1 MNLTEKGR
9 IAFDLAIQYCKENVF
24 SAAELSNKSGVKI
37 SAATLNGI
45 VSRGYMEKIAGS
57 PVKFRFV
64 DDIDELITAD
74 KENEKGCDN
83 TNLRKAKN
91 IKNDEFYTQLDDIA
105 KEVKNYKKRFSGKS
119 VFCNCN
125 DKPSNNFFKYFL
137 TQFDVI
143 GLTKLVAIEYVEGGH
158 GIKYTIEN
166 DLNGDGIID
175 ESDIVVEELN
185 GDGGFGTDES
195 IEELKKCDIVCTNPP
210 FSVFREFIALLMK
223 YGKKFLVIGS
233 KNAITY
239 KEFFP
244 LLKENKVWIGTGN
257 VQNFMQPDGTIKKFG
272 NIGWFTNIPH
282 TKRSEPLL
290 LTSTFYDEKN
300 RREEYPKY
308 DNYDAI
314 EVSKVVNIP
323 KDYYGVMGV
332 PVTFLDKYCP
342 EQFEIIG
349 GFNGYKECDYENG
362 LICGNIT
369 DYYDNKSDKIK
380 SWTGPTVNKKTK
392 YYRILI
398 KRK

>member
-64 DDIDELITAD
+64 DDIDELITED

-83 TNLRKAKN
+83 TNLHKAKV

-158 GIKYTIEN
+158 GIKYTVEN

-210 FSVFREFIALLMK
+210 FSVFREFIALLME

-282 TKRSEPLL
+282 AKRAEPLP
-290 LTSTFYDEKN
+290 LTATYYDDKN

-323 KDYYGVMGV
+323 KDYEGVMGV
-332 PVTFLDKYCP
+332 PITFLDKYCP
-342 EQFEIIG
+342 EQFEILKCTA
-349 GFNGYKECDYENG
+349 YS
-362 LICGNIT
+362 
-369 DYYDNKSDKIK
+369 DNTHDGAGSMYIQ
-380 SWTGPTVNKKTK
+380 GNKK
-392 YYRILI
+392 YARILI

>member
-64 DDIDELITAD
+64 DDIDELITED

-83 TNLRKAKN
+83 TNLHKAKV

-158 GIKYTIEN
+158 GIKYTVEN

-257 VQNFMQPDGTIKKFG
+257 VQNFIQPDGTIKKFG

-282 TKRSEPLL
+282 AKRAEPLP
-290 LTSTFYDEKN
+290 LTATYYDDKN

-323 KDYYGVMGV
+323 KDYEGVMGV
-332 PVTFLDKYCP
+332 PITFLDKYCP
-342 EQFEIIG
+342 EQFEILKCTA
-349 GFNGYKECDYENG
+349 YS
-362 LICGNIT
+362 
-369 DYYDNKSDKIK
+369 DNTHDGAGSMYIQ
-380 SWTGPTVNKKTK
+380 GNKK
-392 YYRILI
+392 YARILI

>member
-64 DDIDELITAD
+64 DDIDELITED

-83 TNLRKAKN
+83 TNLHKAKV

-158 GIKYTIEN
+158 GIKYTVEN

-244 LLKENKVWIGTGN
+244 LLKGNKVWIGTGN

-282 TKRSEPLL
+282 AKRAEPLP
-290 LTSTFYDEKN
+290 LTATYYDDKN

-323 KDYYGVMGV
+323 KDYEGVMGV
-332 PVTFLDKYCP
+332 PITFLDKYCP
-342 EQFEIIG
+342 EQFEILKCTA
-349 GFNGYKECDYENG
+349 YS
-362 LICGNIT
+362 
-369 DYYDNKSDKIK
+369 DNTHDGAGSMYIQ
-380 SWTGPTVNKKTK
+380 GNKK
-392 YYRILI
+392 YARILI

>member
-83 TNLRKAKN
+83 TNLHKAKV

-105 KEVKNYKKRFSGKS
+105 KEVKNYKKRFSDKS

-158 GIKYTIEN
+158 GIKYTVEN

-175 ESDIVVEELN
+175 KSDIVVEELN

-244 LLKENKVWIGTGN
+244 LLKKNKVWIGTGN
-257 VQNFMQPDGTIKKFG
+257 VQNFIQPDGTIKKFG

-282 TKRSEPLL
+282 AKRAKPLP
-290 LTSTFYDEKN
+290 LTATYYDDKN

-323 KDYYGVMGV
+323 KDYEGVMGV
-332 PVTFLDKYCP
+332 PITFLDKYCP
-342 EQFEIIG
+342 EQFEILKCTA
-349 GFNGYKECDYENG
+349 YS
-362 LICGNIT
+362 
-369 DYYDNKSDKIK
+369 DNTHDGAGSMYIQ
-380 SWTGPTVNKKTK
+380 GNKK
-392 YYRILI
+392 YARILI

>member
-1 MNLTEKGR
+1 MDYWQKRTLANEEKASR
-9 IAFDLAIQYCKENVF
+9 LATSC
-24 SAAELSNKSGVKI
+24 VKRQRQ
-37 SAATLNGI
+37 AL
-45 VSRGYMEKIAGS
+45 
-57 PVKFRFV
+57 
-64 DDIDELITAD
+64 
-74 KENEKGCDN
+74 DN
-83 TNLRKAKN
+83 SSLRKAKK

-158 GIKYTIEN
+158 GIKYTVEN

-282 TKRSEPLL
+282 AKRAEPLP
-290 LTSTFYDEKN
+290 LTATYYDDKN

-323 KDYYGVMGV
+323 KDYEGVMGV
-332 PVTFLDKYCP
+332 PITFLDKYCP
-342 EQFEIIG
+342 EQFEILKCTA
-349 GFNGYKECDYENG
+349 YS
-362 LICGNIT
+362 
-369 DYYDNKSDKIK
+369 DNTHDGAGSMYIQ
-380 SWTGPTVNKKTK
+380 GNKK
-392 YYRILI
+392 YARILI

>member
-1 MNLTEKGR
+1 MKGDCYMNLTEKGR

-64 DDIDELITAD
+64 DDIDELITED

-83 TNLRKAKN
+83 TNLHKAKV

-158 GIKYTIEN
+158 GIKYTVEN

-282 TKRSEPLL
+282 AKRAEPLP
-290 LTSTFYDEKN
+290 LTATYYDDKN

-323 KDYYGVMGV
+323 KDYEGVMGV
-332 PVTFLDKYCP
+332 PITFLDKYCP
-342 EQFEIIG
+342 EQFEILKCTA
-349 GFNGYKECDYENG
+349 YS
-362 LICGNIT
+362 
-369 DYYDNKSDKIK
+369 DNTHDGAGSMYIQ
-380 SWTGPTVNKKTK
+380 GNKK
-392 YYRILI
+392 YARILI

>member
-64 DDIDELITAD
+64 DDIDELITED

-83 TNLRKAKN
+83 TNLHKAKV

-158 GIKYTIEN
+158 GIKYTVEN

-282 TKRSEPLL
+282 AKRAEPLP
-290 LTSTFYDEKN
+290 LTATYYDDKN

-323 KDYYGVMGV
+323 KDYEGVMGV
-332 PVTFLDKYCP
+332 PITFLDKYCP
-342 EQFEIIG
+342 EQFEILKCTA
-349 GFNGYKECDYENG
+349 YS
-362 LICGNIT
+362 
-369 DYYDNKSDKIK
+369 DNTHDGAGSMYIQ
-380 SWTGPTVNKKTK
+380 GNKK
-392 YYRILI
+392 YARILI

>member
-24 SAAELSNKSGVKI
+24 SATELSNKSGVKI

-83 TNLRKAKN
+83 TNLHKAKV

-105 KEVKNYKKRFSGKS
+105 KEVKNYKKEFSGKS

-158 GIKYTIEN
+158 GIKYTVEN

-210 FSVFREFIALLMK
+210 FSVFREFIALLME

-282 TKRSEPLL
+282 AKRAEPLP
-290 LTSTFYDEKN
+290 LTATYYDDKN

-323 KDYYGVMGV
+323 KDYEGVMGV
-332 PVTFLDKYCP
+332 PITFLDKYCP
-342 EQFEIIG
+342 EQFEILKCTA
-349 GFNGYKECDYENG
+349 YS
-362 LICGNIT
+362 
-369 DYYDNKSDKIK
+369 DNTHDGAGSMYIQ
-380 SWTGPTVNKKTK
+380 GHKK
-392 YYRILI
+392 YARILI

>member
-24 SAAELSNKSGVKI
+24 SATELSNKSGVKI

-83 TNLRKAKN
+83 TNLHKAKV

-105 KEVKNYKKRFSGKS
+105 KEVKNYKKGFSGKS

-210 FSVFREFIALLMK
+210 FSVFREFIALLME

-282 TKRSEPLL
+282 AKRAEPLP
-290 LTSTFYDEKN
+290 LTATYYDDKN

-323 KDYYGVMGV
+323 KDYEGVMGV
-332 PVTFLDKYCP
+332 PITFLDKYCP
-342 EQFEIIG
+342 EQFEILKCT
-349 GFNGYKECDYENG
+349 GYS
-362 LICGNIT
+362 
-369 DYYDNKSDKIK
+369 DNTHDGAGSMDIQ
-380 SWTGPTVNKKTK
+380 GHKKCA
-392 YYRILI
+392 RILI

>member
-83 TNLRKAKN
+83 TNLHKAKV

-158 GIKYTIEN
+158 GIKYTVEN

-175 ESDIVVEELN
+175 EFDIIVEELN

-282 TKRSEPLL
+282 AKRAEPLP
-290 LTSTFYDEKN
+290 LTATYYDDKN

-323 KDYYGVMGV
+323 KDYEGVMGV
-332 PVTFLDKYCP
+332 PITFLDKYCP
-342 EQFEIIG
+342 EQFEILKCTA
-349 GFNGYKECDYENG
+349 YS
-362 LICGNIT
+362 
-369 DYYDNKSDKIK
+369 DNTHDGAGSMYIQ
-380 SWTGPTVNKKTK
+380 GNKK
-392 YYRILI
+392 YARILI

>member
-45 VSRGYMEKIAGS
+45 VSRGYMEEIAGS

-64 DDIDELITAD
+64 DDIDELIAED

-83 TNLRKAKN
+83 TNLHKAKV

-105 KEVKNYKKRFSGKS
+105 KEVKNYKKRFLGKS

-158 GIKYTIEN
+158 GIKYTVEN

-210 FSVFREFIALLMK
+210 FSVFRDFIALLMK

-282 TKRSEPLL
+282 AKRAKPLP
-290 LTSTFYDEKN
+290 LTATYYDDKN

-323 KDYYGVMGV
+323 KDYEGVMGV
-332 PVTFLDKYCP
+332 PITFLDKYCP
-342 EQFEIIG
+342 EQFEILKCTA
-349 GFNGYKECDYENG
+349 YS
-362 LICGNIT
+362 
-369 DYYDNKSDKIK
+369 DNTHDGAGSMYIQ
-380 SWTGPTVNKKTK
+380 GNKK
-392 YYRILI
+392 YARILI

>member
-24 SAAELSNKSGVKI
+24 SATELSNKSGVKI

-64 DDIDELITAD
+64 DDIDELITVD

-83 TNLRKAKN
+83 TNLHKAKV

-158 GIKYTIEN
+158 GIKYTVEN

-210 FSVFREFIALLMK
+210 FSVFREFIALLME

-257 VQNFMQPDGTIKKFG
+257 VQNFTQPDGTIKKFG

-282 TKRSEPLL
+282 AKRAEPLP
-290 LTSTFYDEKN
+290 LTATYYDDKN

-323 KDYYGVMGV
+323 KDYEGVMGV
-332 PVTFLDKYCP
+332 PITFLDKYCP
-342 EQFEIIG
+342 EQFEILKCTA
-349 GFNGYKECDYENG
+349 YS
-362 LICGNIT
+362 
-369 DYYDNKSDKIK
+369 DNTHDGAGSMYIQ
-380 SWTGPTVNKKTK
+380 GHKK
-392 YYRILI
+392 YARILI

>member
-24 SAAELSNKSGVKI
+24 SATELSNKSGVKI

-64 DDIDELITAD
+64 DDIDELITED
-74 KENEKGCDN
+74 KENKKGCDN
-83 TNLRKAKN
+83 TNLHKAKV

-158 GIKYTIEN
+158 GIKYTVEN

-210 FSVFREFIALLMK
+210 FSVFREFIALLME

-282 TKRSEPLL
+282 AKRAEPLP
-290 LTSTFYDEKN
+290 LTATYYDDKN
-300 RREEYPKY
+300 RREEYSKY

-323 KDYYGVMGV
+323 KDYEGVMGV
-332 PVTFLDKYCP
+332 PITFLDKYCP
-342 EQFEIIG
+342 EQFEILKCTA
-349 GFNGYKECDYENG
+349 YS
-362 LICGNIT
+362 
-369 DYYDNKSDKIK
+369 DNMHDGAGSMYIQ
-380 SWTGPTVNKKTK
+380 GHKK
-392 YYRILI
+392 YARILI

>member
-83 TNLRKAKN
+83 TNLHKAKV

-158 GIKYTIEN
+158 GIKYTVEN

-175 ESDIVVEELN
+175 ESDIIVEELN

-210 FSVFREFIALLMK
+210 FSVFREFIALLME

-282 TKRSEPLL
+282 AKRAEPLP
-290 LTSTFYDEKN
+290 LTATYYDDKN

-323 KDYYGVMGV
+323 KDYEGVMGV
-332 PVTFLDKYCP
+332 PITFLDKYCP
-342 EQFEIIG
+342 EQFEILKCTA
-349 GFNGYKECDYENG
+349 YS
-362 LICGNIT
+362 
-369 DYYDNKSDKIK
+369 DNTHDGAGSMYIQ
-380 SWTGPTVNKKTK
+380 GNKK
-392 YYRILI
+392 YSRILI

>member
-57 PVKFRFV
+57 PVNFRFV
-64 DDIDELITAD
+64 DDIDELITED

-83 TNLRKAKN
+83 TNLHKAKV

-158 GIKYTIEN
+158 GIKYTVEN

-282 TKRSEPLL
+282 AKRAEPLP
-290 LTSTFYDEKN
+290 LTATYYDDKN

-323 KDYYGVMGV
+323 KDYEGVMGV
-332 PVTFLDKYCP
+332 PITFLDKYCP
-342 EQFEIIG
+342 EQFEILKCTA
-349 GFNGYKECDYENG
+349 YS
-362 LICGNIT
+362 
-369 DYYDNKSDKIK
+369 DNTHDGAGSMYIQ
-380 SWTGPTVNKKTK
+380 GNKK
-392 YYRILI
+392 YARILI

>member
-64 DDIDELITAD
+64 DDIDELITED

-83 TNLRKAKN
+83 TNLHKAKV

-158 GIKYTIEN
+158 GIKYTVEN

-272 NIGWFTNIPH
+272 NICWFTNIPH
-282 TKRSEPLL
+282 AKRAEPLP
-290 LTSTFYDEKN
+290 LTATYYDDKN

-323 KDYYGVMGV
+323 KDYEGVMGV
-332 PVTFLDKYCP
+332 PITFLDKYCP
-342 EQFEIIG
+342 EQFEILKCTA
-349 GFNGYKECDYENG
+349 YS
-362 LICGNIT
+362 
-369 DYYDNKSDKIK
+369 DNTHDGAGSMYIQ
-380 SWTGPTVNKKTK
+380 GNKK
-392 YYRILI
+392 YARILI

>member
-64 DDIDELITAD
+64 DDIDELITED

-83 TNLRKAKN
+83 TNLHKAKV

-105 KEVKNYKKRFSGKS
+105 KEVKNYKKRFSDKS

-158 GIKYTIEN
+158 GIKYTVEN

-282 TKRSEPLL
+282 AKRAEPLP
-290 LTSTFYDEKN
+290 LTATYYDDKN

-323 KDYYGVMGV
+323 KDYEGVMGV
-332 PVTFLDKYCP
+332 PITFLDKYCP
-342 EQFEIIG
+342 EQFEILKCTA
-349 GFNGYKECDYENG
+349 YS
-362 LICGNIT
+362 
-369 DYYDNKSDKIK
+369 DNTHDGAGSMYIQ
-380 SWTGPTVNKKTK
+380 GNKK
-392 YYRILI
+392 YARILI

>member
-1 MNLTEKGR
+1 MKGDYYMNLTEKGR

-24 SAAELSNKSGVKI
+24 SATELSNKSGVKI

-83 TNLRKAKN
+83 TNLHKAKV

-105 KEVKNYKKRFSGKS
+105 KEVKNYKKGFSGKS

-210 FSVFREFIALLMK
+210 FSVFREFIALLME

-282 TKRSEPLL
+282 AKRAEPLP
-290 LTSTFYDEKN
+290 LTATYYDDKN

-323 KDYYGVMGV
+323 KDYEGVMGV
-332 PVTFLDKYCP
+332 PITFLDKYCP
-342 EQFEIIG
+342 EQFEILKCTA
-349 GFNGYKECDYENG
+349 YS
-362 LICGNIT
+362 
-369 DYYDNKSDKIK
+369 DNTHDGAGSMYIQ
-380 SWTGPTVNKKTK
+380 GHKK
-392 YYRILI
+392 YARILI

>member
-24 SAAELSNKSGVKI
+24 SAADLSNKSGVKI

-64 DDIDELITAD
+64 DDIDELITED

-83 TNLRKAKN
+83 TNLHKAKV

-158 GIKYTIEN
+158 GIKYTVEN
-166 DLNGDGIID
+166 DLNRDGIID

-282 TKRSEPLL
+282 AKRAEPLP
-290 LTSTFYDEKN
+290 LTATYYDDKN

-323 KDYYGVMGV
+323 KDYEGVMGV
-332 PVTFLDKYCP
+332 PITFLDKYCP
-342 EQFEIIG
+342 EQFEILKCTA
-349 GFNGYKECDYENG
+349 YS
-362 LICGNIT
+362 
-369 DYYDNKSDKIK
+369 DNTHDGAGSMYIQ
-380 SWTGPTVNKKTK
+380 GNKK
-392 YYRILI
+392 YARILI

>member
-105 KEVKNYKKRFSGKS
+105 KEVKNYKKYFKGKS
-119 VFCNCN
+119 IFCNCN

-137 TQFDVI
+137 TQFDVL
-143 GLTKLVAIEYVEGGH
+143 GLARLVAIEYNEGGH
-158 GIKYTIEN
+158 GIKYIVEQDVN
-166 DLNGDGIID
+166 HDGIID

-185 GDGGFGTDES
+185 GNGGFGTDES

-282 TKRSEPLL
+282 AKRAEPLP
-290 LTSTFYDEKN
+290 LTATYYDEKN

>member
-105 KEVKNYKKRFSGKS
+105 KEVKNYKKYFKGKS
-119 VFCNCN
+119 IFCNCN

-137 TQFDVI
+137 TQFDVL
-143 GLTKLVAIEYVEGGH
+143 GLARLVAIEYNEGGH
-158 GIKYTIEN
+158 GIKYIVEQDVN
-166 DLNGDGIID
+166 HDGIID

-185 GDGGFGTDES
+185 GNGGFGTDES

-282 TKRSEPLL
+282 AKRAEPLP
-290 LTSTFYDEKN
+290 LTATYYDDKN

-323 KDYYGVMGV
+323 KDYEGVMGV
-332 PVTFLDKYCP
+332 PITFLDKYCP
-342 EQFEIIG
+342 EQFEILKCTA
-349 GFNGYKECDYENG
+349 YS
-362 LICGNIT
+362 
-369 DYYDNKSDKIK
+369 DNTHDGAGSMYIQ
-380 SWTGPTVNKKTK
+380 GNKK
-392 YYRILI
+392 YARILI

>member
-74 KENEKGCDN
+74 KENKKGCDN
-83 TNLRKAKN
+83 TNLHKAKV

-158 GIKYTIEN
+158 GIKYTVEN

-282 TKRSEPLL
+282 AKRAEPLP
-290 LTSTFYDEKN
+290 LTATYYDDKN

-323 KDYYGVMGV
+323 KDYEGVMGV
-332 PVTFLDKYCP
+332 PITFLDKYCP
-342 EQFEIIG
+342 EQFEILKCTA
-349 GFNGYKECDYENG
+349 YS
-362 LICGNIT
+362 
-369 DYYDNKSDKIK
+369 DNTHDGAGSMYIQ
-380 SWTGPTVNKKTK
+380 GNKK
-392 YYRILI
+392 YARILI

>member
-64 DDIDELITAD
+64 DDIDELITED

-83 TNLRKAKN
+83 TNLHKAKV

-158 GIKYTIEN
+158 GIKYTVEN
-166 DLNGDGIID
+166 DLNGDGLID

-282 TKRSEPLL
+282 AKRAEPLP
-290 LTSTFYDEKN
+290 LTATYYDDKN

-323 KDYYGVMGV
+323 KDYEGVMGV
-332 PVTFLDKYCP
+332 PITFLDKYCP
-342 EQFEIIG
+342 EQFEILKCTA
-349 GFNGYKECDYENG
+349 YS
-362 LICGNIT
+362 
-369 DYYDNKSDKIK
+369 DNTHDGAGSMYIQ
-380 SWTGPTVNKKTK
+380 GNKK
-392 YYRILI
+392 YARILI

>member
-105 KEVKNYKKRFSGKS
+105 KEVKNYKKYFKGKS
-119 VFCNCN
+119 IFCNCN

-137 TQFDVI
+137 TQFDVL
-143 GLTKLVAIEYVEGGH
+143 GLARLVAIEYNEGGH
-158 GIKYTIEN
+158 GIKYIVEQDVN
-166 DLNGDGIID
+166 HDGIID

-185 GDGGFGTDES
+185 GNGGFGTVES
-195 IEELKKCDIVCTNPP
+195 IDELQKCDIVCTNPP
-210 FSVFREFIALLMK
+210 FSVFRDFIALLMK

-282 TKRSEPLL
+282 AKRAEPLP
-290 LTSTFYDEKN
+290 LTATYYDDKN

>member
-64 DDIDELITAD
+64 DDIDELITED

-83 TNLRKAKN
+83 TNLHKAKV

-158 GIKYTIEN
+158 GIKYTVEN

-257 VQNFMQPDGTIKKFG
+257 VQNFMQPDDTIKKFG

-282 TKRSEPLL
+282 AKRAEPLP
-290 LTSTFYDEKN
+290 LTATYYDDKN

-314 EVSKVVNIP
+314 EVSKVANIP
-323 KDYYGVMGV
+323 KDYEGVMGV
-332 PVTFLDKYCP
+332 PITFLDKYCP
-342 EQFEIIG
+342 EQFEILKCTA
-349 GFNGYKECDYENG
+349 YS
-362 LICGNIT
+362 
-369 DYYDNKSDKIK
+369 DNTHDGAGSMYIQ
-380 SWTGPTVNKKTK
+380 GNKK
-392 YYRILI
+392 YARILI

>member
-64 DDIDELITAD
+64 DDIDELITED

-83 TNLRKAKN
+83 TNLHKAKV

-158 GIKYTIEN
+158 GIKYTVES

-282 TKRSEPLL
+282 AKRAEPLP
-290 LTSTFYDEKN
+290 LTATYYDDKN

-323 KDYYGVMGV
+323 KDYEGVMGV
-332 PVTFLDKYCP
+332 PITFLDKYCP
-342 EQFEIIG
+342 EQFEILKCTA
-349 GFNGYKECDYENG
+349 YS
-362 LICGNIT
+362 
-369 DYYDNKSDKIK
+369 DNTHDGAGSMYIQ
-380 SWTGPTVNKKTK
+380 GNKK
-392 YYRILI
+392 YARILI